1 MPFTI
6 EQLEAR
12 AEVLK
17 FLKKSSITTSQDYA
31 LSKKKSGASIGYQA
45 QDKESKKYSIIKLTF
60 KPEITESYPAENQI
74 EKELQQSGYKKEF
87 EKQIDNLEGSRIFDL
102 KVRFVGNKECFFYEY
117 IAAIFYK
124 RLLYDKAPNIELVL
138 NIDDMKNIL
147 WLRSEYLENFEVL
160 CTLFKKLRG
169 QILTCRFAK
178 TILTGFAL
186 GEVDGSSGNI
196 GLVKVVDESNAV
208 TYHFAKIDHGR
219 SFYNFYNSEAELR
232 QKLYDFFYHP
242 NYGFALYGSNLRL
255 GLSDTLLAVQEI
267 NKISDEEIKNFLSSR
282 MHKLKKYGLDISNTF
297 RDNLEVDDQSV
308 LWSPQN
314 EEIRF
319 KGNDVDEETKQAYWY
334 QNYLRKHRALKKL
347 KNEERSD
354 TKLDKLLDERNL
366 LSVKCTIE
374 SQYQEAEK
382 WFLDKI
388 LGNFKIMKELEK
400 TLEILSMIDHENEQK
415 KEFFN
420 IHWLSL
426 VQGEDLIEYTTRQ
439 GFTINGKSPK
449 EYLIHKFSPTKASED
464 EDFMHSEK
472 ESNLLD
478 DTVVEVVKSDIEAIA
493 GSEIAEIIAITK
505 GEEII
510 RNADDE
516 LGLFEFIYNYWAC
529 RKSR

>member
-1 MPFTI
+1 
-6 EQLEAR
+6 
-12 AEVLK
+12 
-17 FLKKSSITTSQDYA
+17 
-31 LSKKKSGASIGYQA
+31 
-45 QDKESKKYSIIKLTF
+45 
-60 KPEITESYPAENQI
+60 
-74 EKELQQSGYKKEF
+74 
-87 EKQIDNLEGSRIFDL
+87 
-102 KVRFVGNKECFFYEY
+102 
-117 IAAIFYK
+117 
-124 RLLYDKAPNIELVL
+124 
-138 NIDDMKNIL
+138 
-147 WLRSEYLENFEVL
+147 
-160 CTLFKKLRG
+160 
-169 QILTCRFAK
+169 
-178 TILTGFAL
+178 
-186 GEVDGSSGNI
+186 
-196 GLVKVVDESNAV
+196 
-208 TYHFAKIDHGR
+208 
-219 SFYNFYNSEAELR
+219 
-232 QKLYDFFYHP
+232 
-242 NYGFALYGSNLRL
+242 
-255 GLSDTLLAVQEI
+255 
-267 NKISDEEIKNFLSSR
+267 
-282 MHKLKKYGLDISNTF
+282 MHKLKKYCLDISNTF